1 MKSSVVRQAACAV
14 IFGCLNMSC
23 VSSWDKGIK
32 DSESISEDS
41 AYYERYTSA
50 TRGGDLIVKFEVKY
64 RIHATYLSPEF
75 RTSLLKRANELYL
88 DDAGDAFKEAS
99 SKASFIVTAYGQDRD
114 SVDMLNPNHWTLLFE
129 SKEGPVK
136 PVLVKK
142 INDKLRWRNFFE
154 TMTPWTTDY
163 LVVFDRVAVNPGA
176 DNLVEKPIT
185 KLTMATGEGKIML
198 QW

>member
-1 MKSSVVRQAACAV
+1 MKSIAFRQATLAV
-14 IFGCLNMSC
+14 LIGCVTVSC

-32 DSESISEDS
+32 ASDSISADNS
-41 AYYERYTSA
+41 YYERYTSA

-64 RIHATYLSPEF
+64 RVHATYLSPEF

-88 DDAGDAFKEAS
+88 EGAPDAFNEAT
-99 SKASFIVTAYGQDRD
+99 SKAGFIVTAYGLDRD
-114 SVDMLNPNHWTLLFE
+114 SVDLLNPNHWTLLFE

-185 KLTMATGEGKIML
+185 KLTMATGEGKIQL
-198 QW
+198 EW